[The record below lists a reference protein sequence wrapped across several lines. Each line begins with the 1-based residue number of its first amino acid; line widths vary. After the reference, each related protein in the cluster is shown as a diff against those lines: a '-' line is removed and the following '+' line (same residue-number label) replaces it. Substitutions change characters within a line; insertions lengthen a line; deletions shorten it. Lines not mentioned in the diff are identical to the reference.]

1 MAATGADGAA
11 TVSAAATRR
20 NARKELARLDRS
32 LDKLRQREQRLHEE
46 LAEAA
51 ADHERVLALDTE
63 LRALVAER
71 HALEERWLALAELA
85 EKPG

>member
-1 MAATGADGAA
+1 
-11 TVSAAATRR
+11 VSDASTRR

-32 LDKLRQREQRLHEE
+32 LDKLRRREQRLHQQ

-51 ADHERVLALDTE
+51 TDHEQVLALDTE
-63 LRALVAER
+63 LRGLVAER

-85 EKPG
+85 EQPG